1 MSVSTRLST
10 AIEDEA
16 TNEQLHRLG
25 SIFEEAD
32 EDGEGGLD
40 IDAFRKAMRMT
51 MGDHVTDED
60 LDMMFMKVSYVSGW
74 LERDIF
80 VFISLSTCWVCEQEL
95 CVRYAQCNL

>member
-60 LDMMFMKVSYVSGW
+60 LDMMFMKVSYVSG
-74 LERDIF
+74 
-80 VFISLSTCWVCEQEL
+80 
-95 CVRYAQCNL
+95 